1 MDKPISIE
9 SYVDTRSIS
18 TYYYY
23 VFYNK
28 NPDESNFKILISLV
42 SDSKESDLKQ
52 IKIDYSTLSD
62 IFDGYTP
69 KYINVKPR
77 TDDTLYMSGFFED
90 KKNGTQ
96 KTAFFVIRNF
106 KSDTPKIEMHRIL
119 TQNYDE
125 LFTF

>member
-9 SYVDTRSIS
+9 SYVNTRNIS
-18 TYYYY
+18 TYYY

-52 IKIDYSTLSD
+52 IKIDYSTLRN

-77 TDDTLYMSGFFED
+77 TDDSLYISGFFED
-90 KKNGTQ
+90 KKNGSQ
-96 KTAFFVIRNF
+96 KTVFFALRNF
-106 KSDTPKIEMHRIL
+106 KSDTPEIEIDIIR
-119 TQNYDE
+119 TQNYNE
-125 LFTF
+125 MFTF